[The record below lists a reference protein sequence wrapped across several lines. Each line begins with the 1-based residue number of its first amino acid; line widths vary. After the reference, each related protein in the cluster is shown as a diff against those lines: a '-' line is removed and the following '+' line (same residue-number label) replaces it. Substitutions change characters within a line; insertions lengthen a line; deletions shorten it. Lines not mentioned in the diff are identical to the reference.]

1 MPAKTR
7 FRNPSP
13 LSSGI
18 DDLIGM
24 DLSLL
29 KALNRALRERKSVA
43 VVTLTRGAF
52 APGMSVGDQCLV
64 DPAVDSALMGP
75 LRLSGAMVGQVLE
88 IISGRESKPLYIRT
102 NELEC
107 DLFVEVH
114 AAPPHLLIVGAGHIA
129 VPLAS
134 MANLC
139 EFQVT
144 VLDDRSQYANQ
155 TRFPTAEQVRAAP
168 LVATLQSMRKVGQLD
183 RHTSVVLVT
192 RGHQHDVDC
201 LTELIG
207 DDLAYI
213 GMIGSKRRIRA
224 VWELLEAE
232 YNLDR
237 SLFGKVHAPI
247 GLDIGGRTP
256 AEIAVAILAEIIMV
270 HYRGPQAAMSM
281 RG

>member
-1 MPAKTR
+1 
-7 FRNPSP
+7 
-13 LSSGI
+13 
-18 DDLIGM
+18 M

-29 KALNRALRERKSVA
+29 QELNRALRGRKSVA
-43 VVTLTRGAF
+43 VVTLLRGESTAE
-52 APGMSVGDQCLV
+52 MSVGDQCLV
-64 DPAVDSALMGP
+64 DPTDGAVPVGA
-75 LRLSGAMVGQVLE
+75 LRLPEAIVGQVLE
-88 IISGRESKPLYIRT
+88 IIAGRDSKALPIRT
-102 NELEC
+102 KELTC

-114 AAPPHLLIVGAGHIA
+114 AAPSHLLIVGAGHIA

-144 VLDDRSQYANQ
+144 VLDDRPQYASQ
-155 TRFPTAEQVRAAP
+155 VRFPTADQVRAAP
-168 LVATLQSMRKVGQLD
+168 LVGTLRSMRDAGQLD

-201 LTELIG
+201 LTELIR

-232 YNLDR
+232 YHLDR
-237 SLFGKVHAPI
+237 SLFSKVHAPI

-270 HYRGPQAAMSM
+270 HYRGPQTAMSM

>member
-1 MPAKTR
+1 
-7 FRNPSP
+7 
-13 LSSGI
+13 
-18 DDLIGM
+18 M

-29 KALNRALRERKSVA
+29 QELNRALHGRKAVA
-43 VVTLTRGAF
+43 VVTLTRGEAP
-52 APGMSVGDQCLV
+52 PGMSIGAQCLV
-64 DPAVDSALMGP
+64 DPSDSAAPVGS
-75 LRLSGAMVGQVLE
+75 LRLPKAIVGQVLE
-88 IISGRESKPLYIRT
+88 IISDRDSKALPVRTREWK
-102 NELEC
+102 C

-114 AAPPHLLIVGAGHIA
+114 AAPSHLLIVGAGHIA

-144 VLDDRSQYANQ
+144 VLDDRPQYANQ
-155 TRFPTAEQVRAAP
+155 ARFPTADQVRAAP
-168 LVATLQSMRKVGQLD
+168 LVATLQSMRDAGQLD

-201 LTELIG
+201 LTELIR

-224 VWELLEAE
+224 VWELLELE

-237 SLFGKVHAPI
+237 SLFSKVYAPI

-270 HYRGPQAAMSM
+270 YYRGPQPSMSM

>member
-1 MPAKTR
+1 MPAPTR
-7 FRNPSP
+7 SRNPSP
-13 LSSGI
+13 FPSGA

-29 KALNRALRERKSVA
+29 QELNRALRGRKPVA
-43 VVTLTRGAF
+43 VVTLTRGESAT
-52 APGMSVGDQCLV
+52 GMSVGEQCLV
-64 DPAVDSALMGP
+64 DPAAGAASMGL
-75 LRLSGAMVGQVLE
+75 LRLPGAIAGQVLE
-88 IISGRESKPLYIRT
+88 IISGRESKALHIRT
-102 NELEC
+102 KEWEG

-114 AAPPHLLIVGAGHIA
+114 AAPSHLLIVGAGHIA

-144 VLDDRSQYANQ
+144 VLDDRPQYANQ
-155 TRFPTAEQVRAAP
+155 IRFPTADQVRAAP
-168 LVATLQSMRKVGQLD
+168 LVPTLQSMRNAGQLD

-224 VWELLEAE
+224 VWELLESE

-237 SLFGKVHAPI
+237 SLFNKVHAPV

>member
-1 MPAKTR
+1 MPTKTR
-7 FRNPSP
+7 CRNPSP
-13 LSSGI
+13 LPSGI

-29 KALNRALRERKSVA
+29 KELNRALRERQSVA
-43 VVTLTRGAF
+43 VVTLTRGES

-64 DPAVDSALMGP
+64 DPAVGSALMGP

-88 IISGRESKPLYIRT
+88 IISGRESKPLHIRT
-102 NELEC
+102 KELEC

-134 MANLC
+134 MAHLC

-144 VLDDRSQYANQ
+144 VLDDRPQYANQ
-155 TRFPTAEQVRAAP
+155 TRFPTADQVRAAP
-168 LVATLQSMRKVGQLD
+168 LVTTLQSMRNVGQLD

-224 VWELLEAE
+224 VWELLESE

-270 HYRGPQAAMSM
+270 QYRGPQAAMSM

>member
-1 MPAKTR
+1 
-7 FRNPSP
+7 
-13 LSSGI
+13 
-18 DDLIGM
+18 M

-29 KALNRALRERKSVA
+29 QELNRALRGRKPVA
-43 VVTLTRGAF
+43 VVTLTRGKTT
-52 APGMSVGDQCLV
+52 PGMTVGEQCLV
-64 DPAVDSALMGP
+64 DPANGPAQMGP
-75 LRLSGAMVGQVLE
+75 LRLPAAIAGQVLE
-88 IISGRESKPLYIRT
+88 IIAGRESKTLHIRT
-102 NELEC
+102 KEWEC

-114 AAPPHLLIVGAGHIA
+114 AAPSHLLIVGAGHIA

-134 MANLC
+134 MASLC

-144 VLDDRSQYANQ
+144 VLDDRSQYANRA
-155 TRFPTAEQVRAAP
+155 RFPAADQVRAAP
-168 LVATLQSMRKVGQLD
+168 LVATLQSMRSAGQLD

-201 LTELIG
+201 LTELIR

-224 VWELLEAE
+224 VWELLELE

-237 SLFGKVHAPI
+237 TLFSKVHAPI

-281 RG
+281 RA

>member
-1 MPAKTR
+1 M
-7 FRNPSP
+7 
-13 LSSGI
+13 
-18 DDLIGM
+18 IGM

-29 KALNRALRERKSVA
+29 QELNRALRGRKSVA
-43 VVTLTRGAF
+43 VVTLTRGETSS
-52 APGMSVGDQCLV
+52 GMSVGDQCLV
-64 DPAVDSALMGP
+64 DPTDGTAQMGP
-75 LRLSGAMVGQVLE
+75 LRLSGAIVRQVLE
-88 IISGRESKPLYIRT
+88 IISGRDSKALHIRT
-102 NELEC
+102 KELEC

-114 AAPPHLLIVGAGHIA
+114 AAPSHLIIVGAGHIA

-144 VLDDRSQYANQ
+144 VLDDRPQYANQ
-155 TRFPTAEQVRAAP
+155 ARFPTADQVRAAP
-168 LVATLQSMRKVGQLD
+168 LVPTLQSMRNAGQLD
-183 RHTSVVLVT
+183 RHTSIVLVT

-224 VWELLEAE
+224 VWELLESE

-237 SLFGKVHAPI
+237 ALFSKVHAPI

-256 AEIAVAILAEIIMV
+256 AEIAVAILGEIIMV

>member
-1 MPAKTR
+1 
-7 FRNPSP
+7 
-13 LSSGI
+13 
-18 DDLIGM
+18 M

-29 KALNRALRERKSVA
+29 QELNRALRGRKSVA
-43 VVTLTRGAF
+43 VVTLTRGESAS
-52 APGMSVGDQCLV
+52 GMTVGAQCLV
-64 DPAVDSALMGP
+64 DPANGSVQMGP
-75 LRLSGAMVGQVLE
+75 LRLPGAIVGQVLE
-88 IISGRESKPLYIRT
+88 IISGRESKALHIRT
-102 NELEC
+102 KEWEC

-114 AAPPHLLIVGAGHIA
+114 AAPSHLLIVGAGHIA

-134 MANLC
+134 MASLC

-144 VLDDRSQYANQ
+144 VLDDRPQYANHA
-155 TRFPTAEQVRAAP
+155 RFPAADQVRAAP
-168 LVATLQSMRKVGQLD
+168 LVTTLQSMRNAGQLD
-183 RHTSVVLVT
+183 RHTSIVLVT

-224 VWELLEAE
+224 VWELLELE

-237 SLFGKVHAPI
+237 SLFSKVHAPI

-281 RG
+281 RS